1 MVTEAA
7 AAIFLL
13 GLALAA
19 AVNLARGTLGE
30 WMRAKFL
37 NTEGPAPARVSA
49 RRPAPPRRRR
59 PGQTGAL
66 PPQAGP
72 RYSDPA
78 PGAKFVSGWGAPRDG
93 GRRSHKGID
102 LAAPRGHPVVAAD
115 SGTIVRVGSG
125 GSLCGKRVA
134 VRNRQGVEFLYC
146 HLSGFA
152 VVKGQSVR
160 RGQTVAYIGSTGN
173 ASTTGPHLHFE
184 IRVSGSP
191 IDPRTLV
198 GR

>member
-1 MVTEAA
+1 MVTEAVA
-7 AAIFLL
+7 AVFLL

-19 AVNLARGTLGE
+19 AINLARGTLGE

-37 NTEGPAPARVSA
+37 NTEGPNFGPRTPLTPAPAD
-49 RRPAPPRRRR
+49 PTLAPV
-59 PGQTGAL
+59 AS
-66 PPQAGP
+66 P
-72 RYSDPA
+72 RYSNPA
-78 PGAKFVSGWGAPRDG
+78 PGARFVSGWGAPRDG
-93 GRRSHKGID
+93 GRRSHQGID
-102 LAAPRGHPVVAAD
+102 LAAPRGAPVVAAD
-115 SGTIVRVGSG
+115 SGTIVRVGWAG
-125 GSLCGKRVA
+125 DRCGKRVA

-152 VVKGQSVR
+152 VVKDQSVR

-173 ASTTGPHLHFE
+173 ASTSGPHLHFE

-191 IDPRTLV
+191 INPRTLV